1 MVFQSKVSTTENQK
15 LYVETV
21 TGLVLFLPP
30 TARSEQAG
38 VICAFYISIAEE
50 AVSRWLY
57 LFQSHLFMQEEDR
70 VASL

>member
-30 TARSEQAG
+30 AARSEQAG
-38 VICAFYISIAEE
+38 VICAFYISMAEE